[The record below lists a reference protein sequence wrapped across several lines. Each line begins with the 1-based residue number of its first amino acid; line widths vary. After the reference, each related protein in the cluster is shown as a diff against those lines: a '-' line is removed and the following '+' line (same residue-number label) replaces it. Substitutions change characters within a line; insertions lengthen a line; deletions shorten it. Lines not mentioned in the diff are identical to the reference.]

1 VVEVYQYAKKAIE
14 HARSG
19 KGPYMLACYT
29 YRIETHFMGDIDIRP
44 ADEVN
49 EWRKN
54 DPIENLERR
63 MVNAA
68 IMSGSE
74 MEEIRDS
81 VSTQVTQAIDF
92 ARQSSKPEPESA
104 LEHVY
109 S

>member
-1 VVEVYQYAKKAIE
+1 
-14 HARSG
+14 
-19 KGPYMLACYT
+19 
-29 YRIETHFMGDIDIRP
+29 
-44 ADEVN
+44 
-49 EWRKN
+49 
-54 DPIENLERR
+54 
-63 MVNAA
+63 
-68 IMSGSE
+68 